1 MLWYDSPHTAYCN
14 VNTLRPRQNGHHFA
28 DDIFKCVLLNENVWI
43 TIKNSLKFVPKGLI
57 NNIPALVQ
65 IMAWRRPGGKPL
77 SEPMLISL
85 PTHIC
90 VTRPRWVNNNLPP
103 HLYCWSLTDILK
115 LLLVVWKYLNLVHVS
130 NDVCSFISSLI
141 SWEYYVLEMSY
152 IIQLAYDIA
161 VLVVNYGIWHN
172 CVGDTIVHYQDRD
185 MWKANRTIANFDAL
199 QQCWKITHNHTNNR
213 FKLLYIWPFVKPDY
227 ICHII
232 TNDPVLESLNLPRL
246 S

>member
-65 IMAWRRPGGKPL
+65 IMAWCRPGDKPL

-141 SWEYYVLEMSY
+141 CSRDVIHYT
-152 IIQLAYDIA
+152 AC
-161 VLVVNYGIWHN
+161 IWH
-172 CVGDTIVHYQDRD
+172 
-185 MWKANRTIANFDAL
+185 
-199 QQCWKITHNHTNNR
+199 R
-213 FKLLYIWPFVKPDY
+213 FLSSKLWYLTQLFWRY
-227 ICHII
+227 H
-232 TNDPVLESLNLPRL
+232 SSLPRQGHVK
-246 S
+246 SYQNYS